1 MCGCEK
7 NIKTFEN
14 GGNIDE
20 KDVVLYD
27 IVDLDGTIVEKD
39 LTEEALINWANTYE
53 WYDLMDV
60 SEDFPIGQIDN
71 VEDAII
77 AIQGLDNEGDYTVVK
92 KDLVDSKFENGG
104 VIESFRRFTEG
115 DFNRL
120 TYDDFEGRWSGF
132 VWEIK
137 HNNSSKTLG
146 KFNPKK
152 NTLFILGK
160 KDLTNPLVKWLQQ
173 NSFVS
178 SDEYHKLENGGGIGK
193 SKLYVDN
200 KEPMFSKG
208 DVIYVKL
215 HGALKKGQIY
225 REAKT
230 EKLKIGNDF
239 GYKHT
244 YPIELDNGDFLGINE
259 IELLNEKGEF
269 YQYKMGGKISKNKN
283 WIANAL
289 SGGKNKGALRRTAMR
304 KGLLRNED
312 EKLSMTDLHKLEKV
326 GGKTARR
333 AYLAE
338 TLRKFDNGGGVN
350 SFNDSTEKA
359 KKEINFLIEKGYSID
374 SYSTNNQDSAFGE
387 GNNVIFATQGSKRPN
402 KNTLEFAIAYF
413 YENDESGVMQIDE
426 SLLDS
431 IADGFS
437 NFKVTLYTNAGV
449 DLHYKYKGNYK
460 NIEVIKVP
468 FDTFNNTEIISELD
482 STINK
487 INSTYDGVTA
497 SKMYS
502 SNRIQVVSP
511 YFNTLSAIKRNE
523 FNGNGLMEKYGNTS
537 SYVLYS
543 NKAYFDNGGDIEE
556 YNPENDL
563 FKNSIETDNK
573 DEVYIEFLNKD
584 KGYNK
589 DIKSFKSYN
598 QAVEWARENFER
610 FDPDMIKYYA
620 NGGEVYNYKVGDVVY
635 NKQHNTIGIVR
646 DIFDRNDLRTDA
658 DGVVYMSDL
667 EIYDKNNPK
676 HKAADIAPST
686 KKELGNKYE
695 NGGEVGGRGWGKF
708 KKGEK
713 ISSLK
718 DVKIGEIYLEHSN
731 QFNSNNIIIIT
742 SGDTTGLN
750 RDIVYAS
757 FVRPNNLK
765 NIEETFAIWGH
776 DLERKIDLYKIKGRK
791 YEFGGNVDLDI
802 YPDEDLRYTNRK
814 IKKSQETLVRE
825 NIYNGEIQEYIL
837 KAIIGKEPEYPTQI
851 VGSLKLTKCFL
862 RPYYKI

>member
-326 GGKTARR
+326 GGKTSKR

-338 TLRKFDNGGGVN
+338 TLRKFDNGGEIKEFSPRDNYINLKYIENGKELGHLNYEYDKDGVFSLGLDDYPYN
-350 SFNDSTEKA
+350 FKNELYIDYIDVDKDNRNKGIA
-359 KKEINFLIEKGYSID
+359 KKLLKRAIEDAKKLGINVVTLKRDSGLGCNYGSDYDNYLKSLYSSVGFFETWTQRD
-374 SYSTNNQDSAFGE
+374 S
-387 GNNVIFATQGSKRPN
+387 
-402 KNTLEFAIAYF
+402 
-413 YENDESGVMQIDE
+413 DESGGE
-426 SLLDS
+426 
-431 IADGFS
+431 
-437 NFKVTLYTNAGV
+437 
-449 DLHYKYKGNYK
+449 K
-460 NIEVIKVP
+460 NICGMHLNIINERWGNDGSTASNNNDYNRLYALFPDNHEQAKYIWNQLTDKQKSGFINDLEVT
-468 FDTFNNTEIISELD
+468 DAASEHIAESWLEF
-482 STINK
+482 
-487 INSTYDGVTA
+487 INS
-497 SKMYS
+497 S
-502 SNRIQVVSP
+502 SQDD
-511 YFNTLSAIKRNE
+511 YW
-523 FNGNGLMEKYGNTS
+523 
-537 SYVLYS
+537 
-543 NKAYFDNGGDIEE
+543 
-556 YNPENDL
+556 ENAT
-563 FKNSIETDNK
+563 NW
-573 DEVYIEFLNKD
+573 DEMK
-584 KGYNK
+584 
-589 DIKSFKSYN
+589 
-598 QAVEWARENFER
+598 
-610 FDPDMIKYYA
+610 
-620 NGGEVYNYKVGDVVY
+620 
-635 NKQHNTIGIVR
+635 
-646 DIFDRNDLRTDA
+646 
-658 DGVVYMSDL
+658 
-667 EIYDKNNPK
+667 
-676 HKAADIAPST
+676 
-686 KKELGNKYE
+686 

-718 DVKIGEIYLEHSN
+718 DVKVGELYLDHSN
-731 QFNSNNIIIIT
+731 QFNSNNIILIT

-765 NIEETFAIWGH
+765 GREETFAIWGH
-776 DLERKIDLYKIKGRK
+776 DLEGKIDLYKIKGRK
-791 YEFGGNVDLDI
+791 YEFGGNVDLEV

-814 IKKSQETLVRE
+814 IKKSKETLVRE

-837 KAIIGKEPEYPTQI
+837 KTIIGKTPEYPYQI